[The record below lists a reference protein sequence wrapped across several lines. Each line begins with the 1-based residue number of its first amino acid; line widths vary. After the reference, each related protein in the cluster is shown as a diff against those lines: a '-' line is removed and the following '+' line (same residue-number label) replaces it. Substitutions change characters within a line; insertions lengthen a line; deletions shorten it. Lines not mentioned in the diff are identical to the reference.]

1 MADKAKGQAIP
12 TSLRPFDLQYQPTMI
27 PILNPE
33 RGLEPGYTAYLEAL
47 GAAGFEGEI
56 QVDYAT
62 RLVTATDNSVY
73 QIVPQAVAFPKH
85 ALDVQRALKLL
96 GTPAFRS
103 IKVSPRGG
111 GTGTNGQSL
120 CDGVIFDLS
129 RHMNRILELDLT
141 GGWVIVEPGVVLDQL
156 NAHLKPHGVFFA
168 PNLSPSSRATLGGMI
183 NTDASGKGSR
193 IYGKTSNH
201 VLELDVVFGDGSAW
215 SSRELTLEEL
225 AEVKQRPDLIGE
237 VHRVV
242 DAIVTEK
249 RHEITEQFPKLKR
262 FLTGYNLAHVYSPDR
277 TRFNLNYILAGA
289 EGTLGFVTRAK
300 LRLTPLAKF
309 KKLIAIRY
317 AEFDDALSAATE
329 LVELDPGAIETI
341 DDTIVGLAKKDTIW
355 HHVAH
360 LVEGANEPAVKAI
373 NLVEFQSDR
382 PELVDERVERLTAL
396 LIAQRGLPGRASG
409 FAVAT
414 ESRDIESL
422 WALRKK
428 GVGLLGALAGI
439 RRPIPFV
446 EDSAVPPE
454 HLADYIREFRALLD
468 SYGLRYGMFG
478 HVDVGCMHVRPALN
492 LREPEDEAL
501 LREISDAVV
510 RLVKRYGGVL
520 WAEHGKGFRSEYS
533 PIFFGAELYQELRK
547 VKQAFDPHNQL
558 NPGKLATPA
567 ASNDQL
573 LSIDSLKRGAFD
585 RQLSAPAQDEFAV
598 TMNCNGNGAC
608 FDYNPD
614 SVMCP
619 SSKVTRD
626 RIHSPKGR
634 AGIMREWLRLMTL
647 SGRDAT
653 QGASDTM
660 ALEPLFQ
667 GRNTAPRDFSHE
679 VYDAMNGC
687 LACKACAT
695 QCPIKVDVPQF
706 RSRFF
711 ELYHTRYRRP
721 LKDYFVASI
730 EFVLPLMA
738 AVPGLTNSML
748 TTPWVARL
756 ISRWVGMV
764 DTPLLSRINLD
775 RELRRR
781 GAPSYDPESLAR
793 LPTAVKQNS
802 VLLLQDAFTTFYET
816 NVVLACYDL
825 LTRLGFTVYVLP
837 FRENGKGLHVKGFLG
852 RFRRVVQQNSTFLED
867 AARTGIDMIGLD
879 PAIVL
884 TYRDEYREVLGP
896 SAAYRVALVQE
907 WLVAKLDELEPPIEP
922 RTPTT
927 FQLFGHCTERTA
939 EPQSQAQW
947 ANVFAA
953 FGSRLKLVELG
964 CCGMCGAF
972 GHETVHKGESEG
984 VFAMSWG
991 RALPKGDAERE
1002 HVLATGHSC
1011 RSQVKR
1017 FAGFIP
1023 QHPLEAL
1030 EALTRD

>member
-1 MADKAKGQAIP
+1 
-12 TSLRPFDLQYQPTMI
+12 MI
-27 PILNPE
+27 PILNPDS
-33 RGLEPGYTAYLEAL
+33 GLLPGYTAYLEAL
-47 GAAGFEGEI
+47 RSTGFEGEI
-56 QVDYAT
+56 QIDYAT

-73 QIVPQAVAFPKH
+73 QIVPQAVVFPKH
-85 ALDVQRALKLL
+85 ARDVERALTLL
-96 GTPAFRS
+96 GTQEFRA

-129 RHMNRILELDLT
+129 RHMNRIVEVDLQA
-141 GGWVIVEPGVVLDQL
+141 GWVIVEPGVVLDQL
-156 NAHLKPHGVFFA
+156 NAQLKPHGVFFA

-183 NTDASGKGSR
+183 NTDAAGKGSR

-201 VLELDVVFGDGSAW
+201 VLELDVVLGDGSTW
-215 SSRELTLEEL
+215 TSRELSLAEL
-225 AEVKQRPDLIGE
+225 AEIKRRPDLVGE
-237 VHRVV
+237 VHRAV
-242 DAIVTEK
+242 DSIVTEK
-249 RHEITEQFPKLKR
+249 RRAIAEQFPKLKR

-277 TRFNLNYILAGA
+277 SRFNLNYILAGA
-289 EGTLGFVTRAK
+289 EGTLAFITRAK

-317 AEFDDALSAATE
+317 SEFDDALSAATE
-329 LVELDPGAIETI
+329 LVGLDPGAIETI
-341 DDTIVGLAKKDTIW
+341 DDTIVGLARKDTIW
-355 HHVAH
+355 HRVADF
-360 LVEGANEPAVKAI
+360 VEGSDEPLVKAI

-382 PELVDERVERLTAL
+382 AEVVDERVERLTEL
-396 LIAQRGLPGRASG
+396 LTAQRGMPGKAIG
-409 FAVAT
+409 FALAT
-414 ESRDIESL
+414 EAKDIEAL

-428 GVGLLGALAGI
+428 GVGLLGALAGL
-439 RRPIPFV
+439 RRPVPFI

-468 SYGLRYGMFG
+468 GYGLKYGMFG

-492 LREPEDEAL
+492 LRQPEDEAL

-510 RLVKRYGGVL
+510 QLAKRYGGVL
-520 WAEHGKGFRSEYS
+520 WGEHGKGFRSEYV
-533 PIFFGAELYQELRK
+533 PTFFGAELYQELRK

-567 ASNDQL
+567 SSNDKL
-573 LSIDSLKRGAFD
+573 VSVDGLKRGAFD
-585 RQLSAPAQDEFAV
+585 RQLTEAAQNEFAV
-598 TMNCNGNGAC
+598 TVNCNGNGAC

-634 AGIMREWLRLMTL
+634 AGIMREWLRLMSL
-647 SGRDAT
+647 DGRDT
-653 QGASDTM
+653 TRGASDTL

-667 GRNTAPRDFSHE
+667 GRKSASEDFNHE

-706 RSRFF
+706 RSRFL

-721 LKDYFVASI
+721 LKDYFVASL
-730 EFVLPLMA
+730 ELVLPIMAKLPGLVNWTLTLPWVERLMA
-738 AVPGLTNSML
+738 DWIG
-748 TTPWVARL
+748 
-756 ISRWVGMV
+756 IV
-764 DTPLLSRINLD
+764 DTPHVSSTNLA
-775 RELRRR
+775 RELERR
-781 GAPSYDPESLAR
+781 GAPKYDPELLAR
-793 LPTAVKQNS
+793 LPAAAKQNS

-852 RFRRVVQQNSTFLED
+852 RFRRVAQSNAGFLED
-867 AARTGIDMIGLD
+867 AAHTGIDIIGID
-879 PAIVL
+879 PAVVL
-884 TYRDEYREVLGP
+884 TYRDEYREVLG
-896 SAAYRVALVQE
+896 SEVAYRVELVQE
-907 WLVAKLDELEPPIEP
+907 WLSAKLNEFDTPVEH

-939 EPQSQAQW
+939 EPQSQAHW
-947 ANVFAA
+947 AKVFAA
-953 FGSRLKLVELG
+953 FGSSLKLVELG
-964 CCGMCGAF
+964 CCGMCGAY
-972 GHETVHKGESEG
+972 GHEASHRDESEG
-984 VFAMSWG
+984 VFAMSWA
-991 RALPKGDAERE
+991 RALPKSDSERE
-1002 HVLATGHSC
+1002 RVLATGHSC

-1017 FAGFIP
+1017 FAGFVP

-1030 EALTRD
+1030 DDLTREAAL